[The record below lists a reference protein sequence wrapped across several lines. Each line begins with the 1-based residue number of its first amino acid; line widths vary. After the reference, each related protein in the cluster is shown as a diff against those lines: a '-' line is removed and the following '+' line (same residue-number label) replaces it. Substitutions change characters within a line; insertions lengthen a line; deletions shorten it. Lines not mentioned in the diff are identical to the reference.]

1 MMLSF
6 MLLFCFSS
14 YSLSQ
19 PSTSLTTL
27 PTSSPQHMNISIHGN
42 RSENLPVAPNF
53 LDNLT
58 EDFQSL
64 PFAEEWPSSSAAF
77 ERPLSKVDLLA
88 LKVDRSLMASLDK
101 WLSRYGIKMPHSVL
115 KTIDEMDLCPERA
128 SDGMIRK
135 WLCNIT
141 NVNTKLIRR

>member
-1 MMLSF
+1 MLSF
-6 MLLFCFSS
+6 LLLFCFSS
-14 YSLSQ
+14 YCRSQ

-27 PTSSPQHMNISIHGN
+27 PTSSPQHMNISIHVN
-42 RSENLPVAPNF
+42 RSQVLPVAQNF
-53 LDNLT
+53 LHSLA

-64 PFAEEWPSSSAAF
+64 PLAEEWPSSSAAF

-88 LKVDRSLMASLDK
+88 LKVDRSLMSSLDK
-101 WLSRYGIKMPHSVL
+101 WLSRYGIKMPRSVL

-135 WLCNIT
+135 
-141 NVNTKLIRR
+141 

>member
-1 MMLSF
+1 MN
-6 MLLFCFSS
+6 
-14 YSLSQ
+14 
-19 PSTSLTTL
+19 TS
-27 PTSSPQHMNISIHGN
+27 IYGN
-42 RSENLPVAPNF
+42 RSQNLPVAQNF
-53 LDNLT
+53 LDSLT

-64 PFAEEWPSSSAAF
+64 PFDEGHSSAAF

-135 WLCNIT
+135 WL
-141 NVNTKLIRR
+141 